1 MSALSRAIDL
11 LTQSVTYET
20 PGALACALEP
30 KTLQTPALRVLDAA
44 IVDAVTGVAPRLIFT
59 MPPQEGKSQRVSRWT
74 PLWALLRNPDL
85 RIGLVSYADPLARR
99 WGRSVRNLIHDHPEL
114 NISVRGDTGAANEW
128 QLSGYEGGMI
138 TAGIASS
145 LTGRPVDL
153 MIIDDPIKGREEA
166 DSEIMRDNLRD
177 FWSETASPRL
187 NEGAPVIIINTR
199 WHEDDLSGQRLQD
212 DPDGWRL
219 INIPAQWDGKN
230 PHPATLVDMGDPIAP
245 RALGEYMISARG
257 RTQEGWE
264 QRRKDAGSRGWA
276 AIYQGRPAPAEGGI
290 LKRDWWKWYDSR
302 RYTMD
307 ADGVCTSHDAA
318 QLAISL
324 DATFKDTKGSDFVVF
339 QVWARRGARYWLLDQ
354 VRERLDFPATLA
366 TFRRLAVKW
375 PQATTKLVEDK
386 ANGPAIIS
394 SLTTEIGGIIPIT
407 PRNSKEARASAV
419 APLIEAG
426 GVELPRFEPFAHELV
441 EECAAF
447 PNGAHDDMV
456 DALTQILH
464 RWGIVSGPADQFM
477 SELMAERG
485 GYAQAAPWQG
495 QLEALK
501 AATGPGADPAM
512 VAGATR
518 R

>member
-1 MSALSRAIDL
+1 MSAVSRAVEL
-11 LTQSVTYET
+11 LEQLVTYES
-20 PGALACALEP
+20 PGALAVATEP

-74 PLWALLRNPDL
+74 PAWALMRNPDL

-99 WGRSVRNLIHDHPEL
+99 WGRSVRNLIQDHPEW

-128 QLSGYEGGMI
+128 QLHGYEGGMI
-138 TAGIASS
+138 TAGIGSS
-145 LTGRPVDL
+145 LTGRPVDF

-166 DSEIMRDNLRD
+166 DSEVYRENLREW
-177 FWSETASPRL
+177 WSETGSPRL
-187 NEGAPVIIINTR
+187 NEGAPVIIIQTR
-199 WHEDDLSGQRLQD
+199 WHEDDLAGQRVQD

-219 INIPAQWDGKN
+219 INIPAQWDGAN
-230 PHPATLVDMGDPIAP
+230 PHPVTRIDMGDPIGP
-245 RALGEYMISARG
+245 RAPGEYMASARG
-257 RTQEGWE
+257 RTPEGWD
-264 QRRKDAGSRGWA
+264 QRKKDAGSRGWA

-290 LKRDWWKWYDSR
+290 LKRHWWRWYDNR

-307 ADGVCTSHDAA
+307 ANGVCTAHGASA
-318 QLAISL
+318 LAISL

-339 QVWARRGARYWLLDQ
+339 QVWARRGSRAWLLDQ
-354 VRERLDFPATLA
+354 SRAQRDFTSTLA
-366 TFRRLAVKW
+366 EFRRLVAKW
-375 PQATTKLVEDK
+375 PQAVAKLVEDK

-394 SLTTEIGGIIPIT
+394 SLITEIGGIIPIT

-426 GVELPRFEPFAHELV
+426 GVELPSFEPFAHDLV

-447 PNGAHDDMV
+447 PNGAHDDQV
-456 DALTQILH
+456 DALTQLLH
-464 RWGIVSGPADQFM
+464 RWFIVSGPAEQFM

-485 GYAQAAPWQG
+485 GYAEAAPWQG
-495 QLEALK
+495 QLDELRK
-501 AATGPGADPAM
+501 MDGAQDL
-512 VAGATR
+512 AGLGYGR